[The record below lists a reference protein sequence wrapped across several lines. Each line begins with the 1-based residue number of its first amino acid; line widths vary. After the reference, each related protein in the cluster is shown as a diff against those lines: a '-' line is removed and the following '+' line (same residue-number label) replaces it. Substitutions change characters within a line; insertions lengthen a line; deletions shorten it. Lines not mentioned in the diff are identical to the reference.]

1 MLKMINP
8 KKLRCRTY
16 EGDQEI
22 LVAIGERPG
31 KWCKVNG
38 LEAEDIS
45 FAVLSVTEKES
56 GS

>member
-1 MLKMINP
+1 MINP